1 MAVYLIVLKVPLNL
15 NQPFLI
21 LRLHFGGYLWVVE
34 QCCLVDY
41 RHILQCGSVD
51 VGETGLSG
59 VWVGQSAEEVASRSA
74 RTGDHPRQ
82 SGETP
87 RWQTQDPWRCTAAY
101 YSCQFHLRLIV
112 CQPRYSHESLRAE
125 IFFAIFLHVVLYSF
139 KTLVFNQGSTEPNVS
154 VSSRQGFLR
163 WPVIVY
169 NNNGWIH
176 QATQIYFWFW
186 LQLQCYT
193 LTPVSISVFSFFT
206 KYRKMLFLSNLN
218 RTNPCITA

>member
-1 MAVYLIVLKVPLNL
+1 MWLCGRRWNWLIRSLSWPVSWRSCLSVSQNWRSSETERRNSAMADSRPVAM
-15 NQPFLI
+15 
-21 LRLHFGGYLWVVE
+21 H
-34 QCCLVDY
+34 CCLLFLPVSSST
-41 RHILQCGSVD
+41 HCVPAK
-51 VGETGLSG
+51 VF
-59 VWVGQSAEEVASRSA
+59 
-74 RTGDHPRQ
+74 PRVL
-82 SGETP
+82 TC
-87 RWQTQDPWRCTAAY
+87 WD
-101 YSCQFHLRLIV
+101 
-112 CQPRYSHESLRAE
+112 
-125 IFFAIFLHVVLYSF
+125 FFALFLHVVLYSF